1 MNLRAPA
8 AIRPEPKDEGTR
20 RRAPAP
26 RPYVLPARLFPVFVV
41 FLIGTAVFSAL
52 VALSVGAVNIPLSH
66 VWGVVLRHVT
76 RRPVGDSLVED
87 RIIWTFRAPRVVMA
101 LIVGAGLSVVG
112 TALQALVRNPLA
124 DSYIL
129 GVNQGAALGAVMVIV
144 LGSGTLGGLSVSAAA
159 FLGAILALVLVF
171 LLGQR
176 SGRSNPTR
184 LILAG
189 VAIGHLLSSATSY
202 LQIHASSTALAGVV
216 FWLLGSFSGA
226 KWSQLGLPAVVMVGS
241 TVWLMLQRRGLNAL
255 LMGDESAAALGVNL
269 NRFRVELLIVCAL
282 LSGTMVAIAGSIGF
296 VGILIPHITRLLV
309 GADHRRVLPVA
320 ALMGGSY
327 LVLVD
332 LAARTLEKPAELP
345 IGIFTALLGAPFFL
359 WLMRRRDRQGAA
371 V

>member
-8 AIRPEPKDEGTR
+8 AIRPEPKQDAGKR
-20 RRAPAP
+20 RGPAP

-41 FLIGTAVFSAL
+41 FLLGTAVLSAL
-52 VALSVGAVNIPLSH
+52 VALSVGAVNIPLGD
-66 VWGVVLRHVT
+66 VWQVVLRHLT
-76 RRPVGDSLVED
+76 RRRVGENLVQD

-129 GVNQGAALGAVMVIV
+129 GVNQGAALGAVAVIV
-144 LGSGTLGGLSVSAAA
+144 LGSGALGGLSVSGAA
-159 FLGAILALVLVF
+159 FVGAMVALILVF

-202 LQIHASSTALAGVV
+202 LQIHANNQALAGVV

-226 KWSQLGLPAVVMVGS
+226 KWSQLGFPAFVMLAS
-241 TVWLMLQRRGLNAL
+241 TIWLMLQRRGLNAL

-269 NRFRVELLIVCAL
+269 NRFRVELLVVCAL

-296 VGILIPHITRLLV
+296 VGILIPHVARLLV
-309 GADHRRVLPVA
+309 GAAHRRVLPVA
-320 ALMGGSY
+320 ALMGASY
-327 LVLVD
+327 LVWVD

-359 WLMRRRDRQGAA
+359 WLMKRRDRHGA
-371 V
+371 VV